1 MNNPMTYKTGD
12 QVQRNESR
20 PTTAATVLSVADG
33 MDGQILELEYI
44 EGGTGFWP
52 ADSVQPLPTP

>member
-12 QVQRNESR
+12 QVQRIENRSQ
-20 PTTAATVLSVADG
+20 TTATVISVAEG
-33 MDGQILELEYI
+33 MDCQILDLQYI

-52 ADSVQPLPTP
+52 ADCVQPVPTP

>member
-12 QVQRNESR
+12 QVQRIENRSE
-20 PTTAATVLSVADG
+20 TTATVLSVADG

>member
-12 QVQRNESR
+12 QVQRIENRSE
-20 PTTAATVLSVADG
+20 TNATVISVAEG
-33 MDGQILELEYI
+33 MDGQTLELEYI